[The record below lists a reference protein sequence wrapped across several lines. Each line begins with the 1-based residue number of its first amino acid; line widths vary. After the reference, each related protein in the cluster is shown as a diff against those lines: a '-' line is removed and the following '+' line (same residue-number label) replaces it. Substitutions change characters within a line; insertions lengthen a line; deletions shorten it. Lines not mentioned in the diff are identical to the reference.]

1 MAGRAGDGNGDG
13 GYIAQAKEM
22 ELLRRDNQRMVGEA
36 AQKDS
41 QIDHMRGQINLA
53 NGTIRELNAL
63 STHHVRTAF
72 GLGAGVGVIVC
83 LIVWGLALLLK

>member
-1 MAGRAGDGNGDG
+1 MPGSKGDGNG
-13 GYIAQAKEM
+13 YIAQVKEM
-22 ELLRRDNQRMVGEA
+22 ELLRRDNQRMVD
-36 AQKDS
+36 QKDVL
-41 QIDHMRGQINLA
+41 IDHARNQLNFA

-72 GLGAGVGVIVC
+72 GLGAGAGVIVC